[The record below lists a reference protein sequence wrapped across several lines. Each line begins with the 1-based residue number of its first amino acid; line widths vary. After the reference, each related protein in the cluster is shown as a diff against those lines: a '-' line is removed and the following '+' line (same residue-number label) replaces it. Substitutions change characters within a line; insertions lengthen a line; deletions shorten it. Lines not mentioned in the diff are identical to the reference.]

1 MDAEAYRSP
10 LQMGSVGSVHELAS
24 GGDSWWGLWGQSKTE
39 PFHEKSLIWIWL
51 GVTAQDQDSTIVGWE
66 MNIEHLDAGELI
78 EHGARGE
85 TRRQRLEL
93 RSRSEAMLEAYE
105 VTESNWRDATT
116 RSPHFA
122 ISESPAFVGR
132 AVAASTAASPMPGG
146 TSPKFRTPANPPT

>member
-24 GGDSWWGLWGQSKTE
+24 GGDSWWGLWGQSKIE
-39 PFHEKSLIWIWL
+39 SFHEKSLVWVGL
-51 GVTAQDQDSTIVGWE
+51 GVTAQDQGSTIVGWE

-93 RSRSEAMLEAYE
+93 RSQGDVQAIGH
-105 VTESNWRDATT
+105 ESDEPGLQGCNA
-116 RSPHFA
+116 S
-122 ISESPAFVGR
+122 GR
-132 AVAASTAASPMPGG
+132 YRMKMCASMRLS
-146 TSPKFRTPANPPT
+146 S